1 MKTERANEVS
11 VVTNEGEA
19 TSDSNVSKGK
29 YEQMWTMEDAF
40 DGLCGPRES
49 PTPTGIGVIN
59 DTAREELNLERGIR
73 SVAFLL
79 SYVSEN
85 GNAEVNGFIAEGL
98 GRCLS
103 FCAKESARLS
113 SFHRRWKQ

>member
-1 MKTERANEVS
+1 MKTKQGIPVAVNA
-11 VVTNEGEA
+11 GEA
-19 TSDSNVSKGK
+19 TSDPNAPEKDT
-29 YEQMWTMEDAF
+29 EQMWTLEDAF
-40 DGLCGPRES
+40 DGLCEPRGS

-85 GNAEVNGFIAEGL
+85 GNAEVNGFIAGGL
-98 GRCLS
+98 GLCLS
-103 FCAKESARLS
+103 FCAKESVRLF
-113 SFHRRWKQ
+113 SFHRQWKQ